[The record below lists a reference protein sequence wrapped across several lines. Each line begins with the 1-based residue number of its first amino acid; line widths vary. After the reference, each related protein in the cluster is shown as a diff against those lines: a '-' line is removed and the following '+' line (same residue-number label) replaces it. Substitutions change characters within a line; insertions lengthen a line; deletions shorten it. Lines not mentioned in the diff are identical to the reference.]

1 MNVHMD
7 CDGCE
12 KRVRKAMS
20 RLQGTHWPSRP
31 SITILLRSKGM
42 LVSVVMVTGR
52 AGVSSVEIDMDR
64 QKVTVTGHVDRREVL
79 RAARRT
85 GRAAEFWPWPYDAE
99 YYPFAIQ
106 YLADDTYVATDR
118 YHRHGY
124 NDPMIGSYPC
134 HAFTHVVGDD
144 ALAVFHEDNVHACAV
159 MQWLVVGSKGICAE
173 DDTESETGSMIGADR
188 LDHPTAH
195 GNMFQTRGRFSGCP
209 DIIYKQRREI
219 HPTITVL
226 VRCQLSSPAAV
237 QIAREKRA
245 SHDCVGLD

>member
-1 MNVHMD
+1 MCFLVTKIVEMNVHMD

-20 RLQGTHWPSRP
+20 RLQGTQAAVTVLPLPIYHPAE
-31 SITILLRSKGM
+31 TKQRSASNG
-42 LVSVVMVTGR
+42 VAVR

-85 GRAAEFWPWPYDAE
+85 GRAAEFWPWPYDGE
-99 YYPFAIQ
+99 GYLFAIH
-106 YLADDTYVATDR
+106 YLVDDTYVATDR
-118 YHRHGY
+118 YYRHGY

-159 MQWLVVGSKGICAE
+159 M
-173 DDTESETGSMIGADR
+173 
-188 LDHPTAH
+188 
-195 GNMFQTRGRFSGCP
+195 
-209 DIIYKQRREI
+209 
-219 HPTITVL
+219 
-226 VRCQLSSPAAV
+226 
-237 QIAREKRA
+237 
-245 SHDCVGLD
+245 

>member
-1 MNVHMD
+1 MLRFWRTQRSSTLSNASSIVEMNVHMD

-20 RLQGTHWPSRP
+20 RLQG
-31 SITILLRSKGM
+31 
-42 LVSVVMVTGR
+42 
-52 AGVSSVEIDMDR
+52 VSSVEIDRDR

-106 YLADDTYVATDR
+106 YLVDDTYVATDR
-118 YHRHGY
+118 YYRHGY

-159 MQWLVVGSKGICAE
+159 M
-173 DDTESETGSMIGADR
+173 
-188 LDHPTAH
+188 
-195 GNMFQTRGRFSGCP
+195 
-209 DIIYKQRREI
+209 
-219 HPTITVL
+219 
-226 VRCQLSSPAAV
+226 
-237 QIAREKRA
+237 
-245 SHDCVGLD
+245 